1 MTETKKKSAPK
12 KAKSGSG
19 KKKLTGYMV
28 FAKEMRPK
36 VLEENSGLSFG
47 EVGKELGKRW
57 RALSDEAKAAYK
69 K

>member
-1 MTETKKKSAPK
+1 MIF
-12 KAKSGSG
+12 
-19 KKKLTGYMV
+19 V
-28 FAKEMRPK
+28 KEMRPK